1 MSHATIHATL
11 AARDVLTIPSPPWRS
26 RIVSTPGRLRFRER
40 TDYWQKYHSQSW
52 KTDRDRRRLVYRAMA
67 GETNDRPSTL
77 RRNTSGRP
85 LLRSDRGTGRSTAAA
100 TRSAME
106 LPLRR

>member
-1 MSHATIHATL
+1 MSHATIHATF

-52 KTDRDRRRLVYRAMA
+52 KTDREIGRQ
-67 GETNDRPSTL
+67 RP
-77 RRNTSGRP
+77 P
-85 LLRSDRGTGRSTAAA
+85 
-100 TRSAME
+100 
-106 LPLRR
+106 